1 MEVFFMAS
9 EKIINALNSQVQK
22 EFFSEYFYISMEAY
36 FLDNNLDGF
45 ANFFNAQSREE
56 RDHAYKIF
64 NYIGKAGGKVVLE
77 ALEKPQAEFSSP
89 LEIFELALK
98 HEKFIT
104 KSIHEI
110 LDIAIDER
118 DHTTSAFLQWFVN
131 EQSEEEESM
140 DKIVRKLRLL
150 NNNPA
155 GLLML
160 DQELGQ
166 RVYTPPTPGQI

>member
-1 MEVFFMAS
+1 MAS

-22 EFFSEYFYISMEAY
+22 EFFSEYLYISVEAY

-45 ANFFNAQSREE
+45 ANFFNVQAREE

-64 NYIGKAGGKVVLE
+64 NYIGRAGGKVVLE
-77 ALEKPQAEFSSP
+77 ALEKPQTDFSSP
-89 LEIFELALK
+89 LEAFELVLN

-110 LDIAIDER
+110 LDISIDER
-118 DHTTSAFLQWFVN
+118 DHTTSSFLQWFVN

-140 DKIVRKLRLL
+140 DKIVKKLRLL
-150 NNNPA
+150 NNDPA

-166 RVYTPPTPGQI
+166 RVYTPPTVDKV